1 MQIEEDEPL
10 GTVIGAVYDTI
21 LEQSEGVESPPRFQH
36 DFLGHMTR
44 VEIAMLREQ
53 GDLSIKSYPHPLPA
67 MRKYR
72 SFMCGAHVYDEMGNA
87 KIRIRDFDVMEIRY
101 WHCPYRVLCAS
112 RDPKVCMRTHSMAE
126 AGELMSPVE
135 FEAIESL
142 EFSEE
147 GNCLAFLE
155 VRYTGDLREIDV
167 EDKVVDEKPCIRFT
181 HTEAETF
188 LMRTF
193 LVGAE
198 YACKEMLG
206 RRFGPTLR
214 EMAERMAAAEGE
226 DTAVRHPFLRIALG
240 RWKDGKSAF
249 VRAD

>member
-1 MQIEEDEPL
+1 VQIEESEPL
-10 GTVIGAVYDTI
+10 GVVLGAVYDI
-21 LEQSEGVESPPRFQH
+21 IIKLSEGVERPPKFQH
-36 DFLGHMTR
+36 DFLGHVTR
-44 VEIAMLREQ
+44 VEMAMLREQ
-53 GDLSIKSYPHPLPA
+53 GDLSIVSYPHPLPA

-72 SFMCGAHVYDEMGNA
+72 SFMCGAHVYDQMGNA

-112 RDPKVCMRTHSMAE
+112 RDTKVCLRTHSMAE
-126 AGELMSPVE
+126 AAELMSPVE

-167 EDKVVDEKPCIRFT
+167 EDKVVDEKPCIHFT
-181 HTEAETF
+181 HAEAETF

-198 YACKEMLG
+198 YACKEMPG
-206 RRFGPTLR
+206 IRFKSTLR
-214 EMAERMAAAEGE
+214 EMAKRMAAAEDE
-226 DTAVRHPFLRIALG
+226 DTATKHPFLRIALG
-240 RWKDGKSAF
+240 KWKDGESAF
-249 VRAD
+249 IRAD